1 MIVSD
6 LARRR
11 AVAGAAR
18 LLLWVVGLGAT
29 TALRGLR
36 LFPNNDP
43 ILAVALPYAERGH
56 AAAAAFPVAAMVLF
70 DLLSGRVGIWTAV
83 TAGTYGLIGLAAA
96 AAFAARRERGRSV
109 GVGAYLVSGVVGV
122 LVFDV
127 ITGPILSSL
136 IFRLSFIEA
145 CVGQVPFTLKHLA
158 SVSAYACLVSPAVD
172 WLMRQIERAEVAV
185 ARRLAPRA
193 AG

>member
-1 MIVSD
+1 MND

-11 AVAGAAR
+11 AIAAAAR
-18 LLLWVVGLGAT
+18 LSLWVMGLGAT

-43 ILAVALPYAERGH
+43 ILAVTLPYAKRGR
-56 AAAAAFPVAAMVLF
+56 AAAVAFPVAAMILF

-83 TAGTYGLIGLAAA
+83 TAGTYGLIGLGVAVV
-96 AAFAARRERGRSV
+96 FAARRQRGRPV
-109 GVGAYLVSGVVGV
+109 GTGAYIVSGVVGV

-136 IFRLSFIEA
+136 VFRMSLVEA

-158 SVSAYACLVSPAVD
+158 SVTAYACIVSPALD